1 MAVAAETTPVAMYE
15 ITARHAAND
24 ATGLL
29 VVLMSTLYAPPFIG
43 SAEIASP

>member
-15 ITARHAAND
+15 MIARHAAKD
-24 ATGLL
+24 AIGLE
-29 VVLMSTLYAPPFIG
+29 VVLISTLYAPPFMG